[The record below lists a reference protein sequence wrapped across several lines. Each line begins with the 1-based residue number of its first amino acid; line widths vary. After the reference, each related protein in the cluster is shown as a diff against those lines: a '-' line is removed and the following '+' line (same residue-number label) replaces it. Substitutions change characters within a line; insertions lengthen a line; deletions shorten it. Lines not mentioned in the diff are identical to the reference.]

1 MQYLRKR
8 LAKKTMQNDRI
19 KKEDITGLVLAGG
32 KGSRMGGVDKG
43 LVAFED
49 MPLVEH
55 VIGILKPQC
64 GTLVVSANR
73 NEDVYAKY
81 GYPVVTDDD
90 KKFSGPLAG
99 IAAALEIVKTPYM
112 VVAPCDS
119 PFLPSDY
126 VERLAGGLNEHPGRA
141 VAAART
147 NGREQPVFML
157 IKTDVKH
164 AVREALA
171 TGQLALH
178 RWLNQT
184 MNVVWVDFDD
194 QGAFENMNR
203 AEDRAAKNKCL

>member
-1 MQYLRKR
+1 
-8 LAKKTMQNDRI
+8 MQNDRI

-64 GTLVVSANR
+64 RTLVVSANR

-90 KKFSGPLAG
+90 KNFSGPLAG

-126 VERLAGGLNEHPGRA
+126 
-141 VAAART
+141 
-147 NGREQPVFML
+147 
-157 IKTDVKH
+157 
-164 AVREALA
+164 
-171 TGQLALH
+171 
-178 RWLNQT
+178 
-184 MNVVWVDFDD
+184 
-194 QGAFENMNR
+194 
-203 AEDRAAKNKCL
+203 CLL

>member
-1 MQYLRKR
+1 
-8 LAKKTMQNDRI
+8 
-19 KKEDITGLVLAGG
+19 
-32 KGSRMGGVDKG
+32 MGGVDKG
-43 LVAFED
+43 LVAFAD
-49 MPLVEH
+49 VPLVEH

-64 GTLVVSANR
+64 RTLVVSANR

-90 KKFSGPLAG
+90 KNFSGPLAG

-147 NGREQPVFML
+147 NGREQPGFML
-157 IKTDVKH
+157 IKTDAKH

-203 AEDRAAKNKCL
+203 AEDLTAKNKCL

>member
-49 MPLVEH
+49 VPLVEH

-64 GTLVVSANR
+64 RTLVVSANR

-90 KKFSGPLAG
+90 KNFSGPLAG

-112 VVAPCDS
+112 VV
-119 PFLPSDY
+119 
-126 VERLAGGLNEHPGRA
+126 
-141 VAAART
+141 
-147 NGREQPVFML
+147 
-157 IKTDVKH
+157 
-164 AVREALA
+164 
-171 TGQLALH
+171 
-178 RWLNQT
+178 
-184 MNVVWVDFDD
+184 
-194 QGAFENMNR
+194 
-203 AEDRAAKNKCL
+203 EDRAEAIRWAMDHAQPGDIVSLSPACAAFDLYPNFEVRGRHFKEIVNKL

>member
-64 GTLVVSANR
+64 RTLVVSANR

-90 KKFSGPLAG
+90 KNFSGPLAG

-119 PFLPSDY
+119 PFLPNDY
-126 VERLAGGLNEHPGRA
+126 VERLANGLAEQPDA
-141 VAAART
+141 VVAAART
-147 NGREQPVFML
+147 CGREQPVFML
-157 IKTDVKH
+157 IKTEAKR
-164 AVREALA
+164 AVQEALES
-171 TGQLALH
+171 GQLALH

-184 MNVVWVDFDD
+184 MHVIWVDFDD
-194 QGAFENMNR
+194 ERAFENMNR
-203 AEDRAAKNKCL
+203 VEDLATRK